1 MGRIRLRRHN
11 DIEGVA
17 MAEAGG
23 AGRVARA
30 SEVAAFKRAVRADIP
45 AAIDLNR
52 ASPAMLAAHEHIGKL
67 LAHRIARWRKTRRIG
82 APADL
87 FHAGL
92 ISVDQL
98 RTLEQVAYGNT
109 RLRPLI
115 TSIEGPSRA
124 YVDEPFS
131 LKVRF
136 LTRALVAPDILSI
149 AVRFPS
155 GATRHVHFRL
165 TPQEIEAGFIS
176 LEKFVST
183 ESGEFH
189 LLATLRDSAG
199 GAHQHAA
206 SLGVFTRNPV
216 QIFTMP
222 TYFTQSG
229 TVGAPKFDFNERRWY
244 CYASVR
250 WVNGESRQ
258 VNLGRAVTV
267 RMTDGG
273 SHIGTFTFNLSGD
286 IVVPASSTVYGNWH
300 TWHDEGSAAFN
311 VFHAKGDLTFQYS
324 MTGSG
329 FTPTRNQIWR
339 TMRVLGYNI
348 IRVGD
353 FTANE
358 RSEYRRAAEEIA
370 SGIFQSRDMTVYGV
384 ELYRIEGTAQM
395 DADKARFRFID
406 NQGEIDDLR
415 SRYTVDNWYLDVF
428 FVEGRWDGS
437 FGSSP
442 TNGPVDKQGSASGL
456 VIRRDGD
463 TVNLGQTFAHEAG
476 HYFGLEHADEDDGCA
491 DTDPGA
497 SDIDDNFIFSS
508 SRRDSDVIT
517 GCQINTMRQHGL
529 VRSMTP

>member
-1 MGRIRLRRHN
+1 MP
-11 DIEGVA
+11 D
-17 MAEAGG
+17 AGG

-30 SEVAAFKRAVRADIP
+30 GEVAAFKRAIRADLP

-52 ASPAMLAAHEHIGKL
+52 ASVAELAAHKHIGKL
-67 LAHRIARWRKTRRIG
+67 LAHRLGRWRKGKVIG
-82 APADL
+82 SPADL

-92 ISVDQL
+92 ITQNQL
-98 RTLEQVAYGNT
+98 RALEQLAYGSTPIRSLVT
-109 RLRPLI
+109 RV
-115 TSIEGPSRA
+115 EGPARL
-124 YVDEPFS
+124 YVDEPFA

-136 LTRALVAPDILSI
+136 LTRAIASPEILSI

-155 GATRHVHFRL
+155 GVTRHRHFRL
-165 TPQEIEAGFIS
+165 TPQEVRSGVIS
-176 LEKFVST
+176 LENFVSG
-183 ESGEFH
+183 ESGECH
-189 LLATLRDSAG
+189 ILVTLRDSAG
-199 GAHQHAA
+199 GVHQHGQAF
-206 SLGVFTRNPV
+206 GIFTRNPV
-216 QIFTMP
+216 QIFTSP

-229 TVGAPKFDFNERRWY
+229 TVGAPKFDFDQRRWY
-244 CYASVR
+244 CYANVR
-250 WVNGESRQ
+250 WVNGESRPI
-258 VNLGRAVTV
+258 NLGRVVTV
-267 RMTDGG
+267 RMTDAGN
-273 SHIGTFTFNLSGD
+273 HVGTFTFNLSAD
-286 IVVPASSTVYGNWH
+286 IVVPAFSTVYGNWH
-300 TWHDEGSAAFN
+300 TWHGEGGAAFN

-329 FTPTRNQIWR
+329 FTPSRNQIWR

-353 FTANE
+353 FSANE
-358 RSEYRRAAEEIA
+358 RSEYRRAADEIA
-370 SGIFQSRDMTVYGV
+370 SGIFQSRDMTVHGV
-384 ELYRIEGTAQM
+384 ELYRIEGTPEL

-406 NQGEIDDLR
+406 SQDEINELR
-415 SRYTVDNWYLDVF
+415 NRYTVDNWYVDVF

-442 TNGPVDKQGSASGL
+442 TNGPVDKQGNTSGL
-456 VIRRDGD
+456 VIRRDDD

-491 DTDPGA
+491 DTDPGS

-517 GCQINTMRQHGL
+517 GCQIDTMRRHGL